1 MLAVCLRRPGKGD
14 NNKMSETTQEK
25 IKFFTYKGLQLV
37 RCGDVLYYGS
47 MTDDYVAMLQILS
60 KQKTPKLEVADKIKV
75 YLMSTDEKLNP
86 IEAIKKQSEKN
97 GLYEA
102 LDLAGAWLERAKR
115 EGA

>member
-1 MLAVCLRRPGKGD
+1 
-14 NNKMSETTQEK
+14 
-25 IKFFTYKGLQLV
+25 
-37 RCGDVLYYGS
+37 
-47 MTDDYVAMLQILS
+47 MLQILS

-75 YLMSTDEKLNP
+75 YLMSTDERLNP